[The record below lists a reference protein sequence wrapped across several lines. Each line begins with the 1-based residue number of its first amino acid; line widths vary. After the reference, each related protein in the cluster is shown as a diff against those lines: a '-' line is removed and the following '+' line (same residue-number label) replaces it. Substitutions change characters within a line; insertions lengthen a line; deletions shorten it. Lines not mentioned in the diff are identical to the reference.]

1 MTRRPVLLAV
11 VGIVVIA
18 AVAVVAFQAPSIF
31 GGRTYHAEFS
41 EAAGLQSDDRVTV
54 AGVEVGRVTSVRL
67 AGDHVDVAFRV
78 DGAWVGDRTSA
89 SIEIATLLGSKYLAL
104 DPQGDQAMDPA
115 TPIPRDRTVS
125 PFDVVEAFN
134 GLTGTIDRIDTAQL
148 ATSLETLSSTFK
160 DTPDEV
166 RGTLDGLSRL
176 SRTIAGRDD
185 RIRSLL
191 AGARHLSTILADRR
205 GDFDTLL
212 SDGNLLLSELQN
224 RKAAIDDLLSGTRLL
239 SQQLSGL
246 VADNRDRLRPTLETL
261 DRVTE
266 VLQRHRDDL
275 AATLRNEAVFVRL
288 FSNSVGNGRW
298 FDNYVCGLL
307 PTPSIG
313 PLNPGGC

>member
-1 MTRRPVLLAV
+1 MSCTPLSKTAD
-11 VGIVVIA
+11 
-18 AVAVVAFQAPSIF
+18 VAVLTGPAV
-31 GGRTYHAEFS
+31 G
-41 EAAGLQSDDRVTV
+41 AG
-54 AGVEVGRVTSVRL
+54 RL
-67 AGDHVDVAFRV
+67 ANSALRKAITATDTGANPAFRV

>member
-11 VGIVVIA
+11 VGIAVIA
-18 AVAVVAFQAPSIF
+18 AVAVVAFRAPSIF
-31 GGRTYHAEFS
+31 GGQTYHAEFS